1 MADVKVLRDF
11 LEQVGRPDV
20 RIMSK
25 IETTPAVENINAIA
39 SVSDALMVARGDLW
53 AELENPWS
61 LPSVTCDIIK
71 AGMLDWWIFKV
82 IISAVGIHY
91 NSIYFALKN
100 HNIGQAIGIPVVT
113 ATQTLSSMQ
122 TNELPTRAEVDE
134 LYFLISRGS
143 DCIMGSEEF
152 TIGLYPEAVGQINT
166 SLYNPQIS
174 NLKSSPQH

>member
-1 MADVKVLRDF
+1 MVALSFVRNVADVKMLRDF

-71 AGMLDWWIFKV
+71 AGMLSGGV
-82 IISAVGIHY
+82 LG
-91 NSIYFALKN
+91 
-100 HNIGQAIGIPVVT
+100 
-113 ATQTLSSMQ
+113 
-122 TNELPTRAEVDE
+122 
-134 LYFLISRGS
+134 
-143 DCIMGSEEF
+143 
-152 TIGLYPEAVGQINT
+152 
-166 SLYNPQIS
+166 
-174 NLKSSPQH
+174 